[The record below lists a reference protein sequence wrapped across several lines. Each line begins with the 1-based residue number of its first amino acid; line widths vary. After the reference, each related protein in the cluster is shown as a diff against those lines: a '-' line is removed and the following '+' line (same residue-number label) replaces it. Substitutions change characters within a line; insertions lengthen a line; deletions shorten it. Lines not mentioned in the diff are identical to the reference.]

1 MVSWYVK
8 FKIHLICSILTVLYH
23 KDQHAIRTYFDKMR
37 KKYHI
42 VAPIPKLKSQNST
55 KIALTHIC
63 MTSQFPFLVQAFQ

>member
-1 MVSWYVK
+1 
-8 FKIHLICSILTVLYH
+8 VLYH

-63 MTSQFPFLVQAFQ
+63 M